1 VKAIFTAVLIMV
13 LSPIAMVIVSGL
25 YFGFTF
31 WLTGGFGQFGAL
43 GEIVGRISFIVGIP
57 AGAVVGITALAQT
70 EKKQTSRALEWTI
83 FAVSFGL
90 AAIFFVVPLYY
101 GFVQIIEVLQGRRFG
116 NYIGMGFVILIG
128 WIVKQKNW

>member
-1 VKAIFTAVLIMV
+1 MKALFTAVLIMV

-57 AGAVVGITALAQT
+57 AGAVVGIAVLAQT
-70 EKKQTSRALEWTI
+70 EKKQKSRALEWTI
-83 FAVSFGL
+83 FVVSFGL
-90 AAIFFVVPLYY
+90 AAIFFVVPLYS
-101 GFVQIIEVLQGRRFG
+101 GFVQFLELLQGRPFG
-116 NYIGMGFVILIG
+116 IYIGIGFVILVG